1 MHAHICRIK
10 VGTLCIRKALT
21 SLKVWI
27 WKRSTVE
34 YVGLNM
40 LPQLWRTTIC
50 VLLWRKKKRCVKV
63 LQLFSWPCTLAFLSP
78 ESLVNWLGF
87 SQTLIES
94 PKWAWKTSKRA
105 QRWRKERVQA
115 AMTAGTE
122 SQMCWGYKKRHFQK
136 DQTSSVVYVATKV
149 FRMSSTNLTACV
161 CFFFIMLLDVYE
173 NPPLHISS
181 GADYKLETKFAIKT
195 KRKRRTWL
203 HNLYRK
209 AQVVIWSLLR
219 WFDIELQNR
228 KSTIPSRNEVTSKQ
242 ALTVQWW
249 RSTLWPSCK

>member
-105 QRWRKERVQA
+105 RRWRKERVQA

-161 CFFFIMLLDVYE
+161 FFFFFYNASWCVWKPTSPY
-173 NPPLHISS
+173 
-181 GADYKLETKFAIKT
+181 F
-195 KRKRRTWL
+195 
-203 HNLYRK
+203 
-209 AQVVIWSLLR
+209 IWCRL
-219 WFDIELQNR
+219 
-228 KSTIPSRNEVTSKQ
+228 
-242 ALTVQWW
+242 
-249 RSTLWPSCK
+249 